1 MIRGTTAKITFNIPV
16 ETNQIAVAYVTFTS
30 DGVVAVEKK
39 LADLTLEDN
48 KVICRLTQAE
58 SLSFTPNSRVR
69 VQLRARLK
77 DGTTIASKIRDVT
90 VGNVL
95 KEGII

>member
-1 MIRGTTAKITFNIPV
+1 MIRGTTAKITFNIPF
-16 ETNQIAVAYVTFTS
+16 ETNQISVAYVTFTS
-30 DGVVAVEKK
+30 DGVVAVEKN
-39 LADLTLEDN
+39 LADLVLGD
-48 KVICRLTQAE
+48 KKIICRLTQ

-77 DGTTIASKIRDVT
+77 DGTTIASRIRDVT